1 MRRLQTRL
9 SAVIGA
15 CVMVFAIA
23 ACSPD
28 EPTDYTAE
36 NSDGFFAACLQAPED
51 SFLQAKLCQCVFD
64 NAVLEIPF
72 ERFVEIDETLTLDPL
87 APLPD
92 ELTAIMARCVI
103 EEADL

>member
-1 MRRLQTRL
+1 MRLPL
-9 SAVIGA
+9 SRVNAIVGA
-15 CVMVFAIA
+15 CLMAAASV

-36 NSDGFFAACLQAPED
+36 NSEGFFAACLQSPED

-72 ERFVEIDETLTLDPL
+72 ERFVEIDEELTLDPL
-87 APLPD
+87 APLPE

>member
-1 MRRLQTRL
+1 MRRLRTRL
-9 SAVIGA
+9 PAVIGVLVIA
-15 CVMVFAIA
+15 FAAA

-36 NSDGFFAACLQAPED
+36 NSDGFFAACLQSPED

-72 ERFVEIDETLTLDPL
+72 DRFVEIDESLTLDPL
-87 APLPD
+87 APLPE
-92 ELTAIMARCVI
+92 ELTEIMAQCVI